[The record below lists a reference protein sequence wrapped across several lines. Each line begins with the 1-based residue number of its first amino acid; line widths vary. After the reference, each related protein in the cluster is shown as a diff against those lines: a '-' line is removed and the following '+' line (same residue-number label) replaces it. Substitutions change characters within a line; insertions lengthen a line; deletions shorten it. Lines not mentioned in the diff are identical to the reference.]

1 MEITGK
7 VIKILDAQSFISQRT
22 GDTYVKNQFVI
33 ETQGQYPKK
42 VAFTVMGEEKFK
54 AMNIVV
60 GGNYNISFDV
70 ESREWK
76 EKWFTEA
83 SAWKAVSMDG
93 QQAPAQ
99 QPAAAVSTTATTQT
113 AVPQQA
119 APAPQPQ
126 QQADGGGADDLP
138 F

>member
-42 VAFTVMGEEKFK
+42 VAFTVMGEDKFK

-60 GGNYNISFDV
+60 GGTYNVSFDV

-83 SAWKAVSMDG
+83 SAWKAVCLDG
-93 QQAPAQ
+93 QQQAPVQ
-99 QPAAAVSTTATTQT
+99 QPQT
-113 AVPQQA
+113 A
-119 APAPQPQ
+119 APAAKPAPAPATQPQPQ
-126 QQADGGGADDLP
+126 TEESGGGENADDLP